1 MSIAKNKRAKNTS
14 INLAPS
20 WENPEVSTLPIE
32 GFRYTSSEF
41 YEKEWNQ
48 MWTKVWLLLGRISEI
63 PSKGDY
69 QIEEIGVESIIMVR
83 QEDGSVRAFY
93 NVCQH
98 RGSRLTNNT
107 KGNAEVFRCPYHSWE
122 WTFDGTL
129 LSVQDHEDFPQ
140 GNPCEELTLME
151 VPCEVFAGF
160 IWVNLDPDCK
170 SLKDFLGP
178 LWDEWSGYEIDQW
191 MRVLKIST
199 NVPCNWKVIQD
210 NFCESYHL
218 PTVHPQ
224 LADSH
229 EENYAY
235 TQFDTSTEGHNRM
248 IMMGATPSRG
258 LRGETPNLPTPLA
271 ERMEYWEL
279 DPADFTDRVFDV
291 RLALQEKMRE
301 LGGTRGHSHYANL
314 SDAQLT
320 ASHHYN
326 LFPNC
331 SLTFSADGVLLQRM
345 RPDPSDPQKCLFD
358 HWYYTKDTE
367 IADSATNIELTETN
381 DFQEVIQYGEQSM
394 GLIPD
399 QDIAISIMQQLG
411 LRSRGYRGGYLS
423 GQESRIRRFHDVID
437 SYIEE

>member
-14 INLAPS
+14 TNLAPS

-122 WTFDGTL
+122 WSFDGTL
-129 LSVQDHEDFPQ
+129 LSVQDPEDFPQ

-210 NFCESYHL
+210 NFCGSYHL

-258 LRGETPNLPTPLA
+258 LRGKTPNLPTPLA
-271 ERMEYWEL
+271 
-279 DPADFTDRVFDV
+279 
-291 RLALQEKMRE
+291 
-301 LGGTRGHSHYANL
+301 
-314 SDAQLT
+314 
-320 ASHHYN
+320 
-326 LFPNC
+326 
-331 SLTFSADGVLLQRM
+331 
-345 RPDPSDPQKCLFD
+345 
-358 HWYYTKDTE
+358 
-367 IADSATNIELTETN
+367 
-381 DFQEVIQYGEQSM
+381 
-394 GLIPD
+394 
-399 QDIAISIMQQLG
+399 
-411 LRSRGYRGGYLS
+411 
-423 GQESRIRRFHDVID
+423 
-437 SYIEE
+437 

>member
-1 MSIAKNKRAKNTS
+1 MSIAKNKRAKNTPT
-14 INLAPS
+14 NLAPS

-69 QIEEIGVESIIMVR
+69 QIEEIGVESIIMIR

-122 WTFDGTL
+122 WSFDGTL
-129 LSVQDHEDFPQ
+129 LSVQDPEDFPQ

-199 NVPCNWKVIQD
+199 NVPSNWKVIQD

-258 LRGETPNLPTPLA
+258 LRGETPNP
-271 ERMEYWEL
+271 
-279 DPADFTDRVFDV
+279 V
-291 RLALQEKMRE
+291 
-301 LGGTRGHSHYANL
+301 S
-314 SDAQLT
+314 
-320 ASHHYN
+320 
-326 LFPNC
+326 
-331 SLTFSADGVLLQRM
+331 
-345 RPDPSDPQKCLFD
+345 
-358 HWYYTKDTE
+358 YTHLR
-367 IADSATNIELTETN
+367 AHET
-381 DFQEVIQYGEQSM
+381 
-394 GLIPD
+394 
-399 QDIAISIMQQLG
+399 
-411 LRSRGYRGGYLS
+411 
-423 GQESRIRRFHDVID
+423 
-437 SYIEE
+437 